1 MNKLIKIEME
11 RAFKNKMLIISVVIG
26 LVIVGFNIWNEIIP
40 ARKTLDKLL
49 EMGKYSGIQLPG
61 LYMKWMG
68 VRPGSYVFLYYFI
81 MPLLTALPYS
91 ISILM
96 DVKKH
101 YVNNIFTRIDK
112 KKYYKA
118 KLFAQ
123 FIVGGFVASFP
134 LVISFVVT
142 AMILPAFKPESVS
155 SQFNFSKLSVFG
167 DLFFKAPFAM
177 AVIVFLFAFVGF
189 GLINCIAYIFADLVN
204 NRFMV
209 ALTPFMIYFFYYI
222 VCSSIG
228 RDGPM
233 EYLTASK
240 LRYSE
245 LKFMIIDMVMLI
257 VLITISYFVRSRRIA
272 LVCILAGVAAFYIVK
287 VNKMYPQ
294 GSVTE
299 YELNEPVELNGYSAS
314 VSSYKVMSIEDF
326 LNEYGIDKR
335 KDISDEQ
342 DDLYVMVAECTLD
355 ITGEMK
361 GFPYADIRLAS
372 GAFSQGIS
380 NDYIRDINKEVNF
393 SKFEQGT
400 SITVDIPFLIHSIS
414 FPHSINADKLNK
426 EEWQLYFSV
435 TPGKYVRMGK

>member
-245 LKFMIIDMVMLI
+245 LKFMIEERMQSDMKKKILI
-257 VLITISYFVRSRRIA
+257 IA

-372 GAFSQGIS
+372 GAFSQGVS
-380 NDYIRDINKEVNF
+380 NDYIREINKDVNF